1 MDPIV
6 GGALINAGGSLLGG
20 LFGKKAPKPSAMV
33 VSHIKGVM
41 DAAERFKLNPL
52 TILQNV
58 GGPTQGS
65 APPNYVGAAISDAAS
80 FAADAF
86 LKKGNQ
92 QALQVQAYQEEN
104 ERLNKRLVD
113 MTLRP
118 KVPGVYGGGD
128 GAGVAGGAAG
138 VSGAGSR
145 GGGVAGGG
153 GWVRPLTDSD
163 IADPRREVQNEKQRT
178 HSGFLVIDSPWGG
191 KVRVPTLDGD
201 EALDI
206 FDLPAMAVVAPQ
218 LAWNLGSKAGEWLR
232 DSPASPVKRHGLGH
246 PTGYTEDGR
255 PFWQMP
261 DGSVRWS
268 YKN

>member
-1 MDPIV
+1 MDPIL

-20 LFGKKAPKPSAMV
+20 LLGKDPPKPSAMV

-41 DAAERFKLNPL
+41 DASKRFGMNPL
-52 TILQNV
+52 TILGAV
-58 GGPTQGS
+58 GGPTQGA
-65 APPNYVGAAISDAAS
+65 APQNHMGAALADAAM

-86 LKKGNQ
+86 LKEGNQ
-92 QALQVQAYQEEN
+92 QALLVNQYQEQN
-104 ERLNKRLVD
+104 RQLQERLTHV
-113 MTLRP
+113 TLNP

-128 GAGVAGGAAG
+128 GVGVAGGAAG

-153 GWVRPLTDSD
+153 GWVRPLADSD
-163 IADPRREVQNEKQRT
+163 IVDPRREVQNEKQRT
-178 HSGFLVIDSPWGG
+178 HSGFLVIDSPWFG

-206 FDLPAMAVVAPQ
+206 FDLPSMAAVAPQ

-232 DSPASPVKRHGLGH
+232 DSPSSPVKRHGLGH